1 MNPIDIT
8 SLLKAPL
15 SKVNRDKIIQLLEND
30 LEQLSILLA
39 VMGES
44 SSVRMIQNS
53 SWAYTLIAE
62 KNPESIVN
70 HHAQLISLL
79 LHSKTNT
86 LTRNIVRLY
95 QYVPIPKSIE
105 SELYDFCYQAIGNP
119 KTPIAIM
126 AFSMTVCY
134 KITQKYPEL
143 VHELILAINTTLP
156 YGSAGIRNRGQ
167 YILDKL
173 EKMDF

>member
-30 LEQLSILLA
+30 LEQLSILIA

-44 SSVRMIQNS
+44 SSVRMIQNA

-62 KNPESIVN
+62 KNPNSIVN

-79 LHSKTNT
+79 LHSNNKT
-86 LTRNIVRLY
+86 LTRNIIRLY
-95 QYVPIPKSIE
+95 QFVPIPKSIE

-156 YGSAGIRNRGQ
+156 YGSAGVRNRGQ

-173 EKMDF
+173 EKIDF